1 MSLPRVPPLSLIA
14 SRLPLIFPEG
24 TTHRGYVIREMSAK
38 TIYVMFYVGAV
49 VGTGRY
55 IRPSQVTDMSDDQAA
70 MLSDEEREAWTKRSL
85 SRKKTAPLNPWYAVN
100 SRESIR
106 DETVRL
112 GLIPLG
118 AVTERTDLDTTS
130 GSPRYAMAE
139 DFLKLFDT
147 DVSQE
152 EVDNRITK
160 WRKAHLSQ
168 AALTRT
174 HLVREG
180 RSRSKDAVVVTFP
193 NGETRSMKA
202 GKSSVIAKAV
212 IEEYATRFL
221 KEPVVLWMS
230 ESGKKVVQQDDTL
243 AKQLKLHI
251 DPSKA
256 LPDIILVDLGEQVD
270 GSELLVVFVEV
281 VASDGPVHEH
291 RKKALTDI
299 AIQAGFE
306 LSSLRFL
313 TAFADRSDS
322 KFKKAVSDLAWDT
335 AAWFVSEPDKVVLL
349 ESLAPPPG

>member
-1 MSLPRVPPLSLIA
+1 MTLPAVPPLSLIA
-14 SRLPLIFPEG
+14 ERLPIIFPEG
-24 TTHRGYVIREMSAK
+24 TPHRGYVVREMSAK

-49 VGTGRY
+49 VGAGQY

-70 MLSDEEREAWTKRSL
+70 MLSDEERDAWTKRSL
-85 SRKKTAPLNPWYAVN
+85 SAKKELPLKPWYKAN

-118 AVTERTDLDTTS
+118 AVTERTDVTTTS

-139 DFLKLFDT
+139 DFLALFDT
-147 DVSQE
+147 ELSQD
-152 EVDNRITK
+152 EVDGRIEK
-160 WRKAHLSQ
+160 WRKAHLTQ

-193 NGETRSMKA
+193 NGETRTMKA
-202 GKSSVIAKAV
+202 GKSSIIAKAV

-243 AKQLKLHI
+243 ARQLKLHI

-291 RKKALTDI
+291 RKKALTEI

-306 LSSLRFL
+306 LTSLRFL
-313 TAFADRSDS
+313 TAFEDRSDS
-322 KFKKAVSDLAWDT
+322 VFKKAVSELAWDT
-335 AAWFVSEPDKVVLL
+335 AAWFVSEPDNIILL
-349 ESLAPPPG
+349 EGVADE

>member
-1 MSLPRVPPLSLIA
+1 MTLPVVPPVPLILERLS
-14 SRLPLIFPEG
+14 LIFPEG
-24 TTHRGYVIREMSAK
+24 TEHRNYVVRTMAAN
-38 TIYVMFYVGAV
+38 TVFVMLYVGAV
-49 VGTGRY
+49 EGADRFL
-55 IRPSQVTDMSDDQAA
+55 RPSQVTDMSDAQAE
-70 MLSDEEREAWTKRSL
+70 LLGDDDREAWTKLSL
-85 SRKKTAPLNPWYAVN
+85 SSTKDRPANTWYKSN
-100 SRESIR
+100 TREPIR
-106 DETVRL
+106 DETLRL

-118 AVTERTDLDTTS
+118 AVVERTDLPTTS
-130 GSPRYAMAE
+130 AKPKYALAR
-139 DFLKLFDT
+139 DFVPLFDEALVGEAL
-147 DVSQE
+147 DSA
-152 EVDNRITK
+152 IAS

-168 AALTRT
+168 AALARM

-221 KEPVVLWMS
+221 KDPVVLWLS
-230 ESGKKVVQQDDTL
+230 ESGNKVVQQDDTL
-243 AKQLKLHI
+243 AKRLKLHI

-281 VASDGPVHEH
+281 VASDGPVHAH
-291 RKKALTDI
+291 RKKALTDL

-306 LSSLRFL
+306 LTSLRFL
-313 TAFADRSDS
+313 TAFEDRSDPV
-322 KFKKAVSDLAWDT
+322 FKKAVSDLAWDT

-349 ESLAPPPG
+349 ESLAQPLG